1 MESLPQHLRFKELWG
16 GKDVDIEPGQC
27 SNVFDSPFPFGIPPV
42 IPDVEDH
49 ANEIL
54 DDIWEGSN
62 THYPHSSQ
70 RCFLSPPNINS
81 LLSCDVSMAP
91 SELKVLRNLT
101 SGTLE
106 GYEEVFTEE
115 DALEDN
121 EQVIDLTKVWFPVVY
136 VLDPR

>member
-1 MESLPQHLRFKELWG
+1 MESLPQNLRFKELWG

-27 SNVFDSPFPFGIPPV
+27 SNLFDLPFPFGIPPV
-42 IPDVEDH
+42 IPDAEDH

-121 EQVIDLTKVWFPVVY
+121 EQVIDLTKVMG
-136 VLDPR
+136 LGACEA